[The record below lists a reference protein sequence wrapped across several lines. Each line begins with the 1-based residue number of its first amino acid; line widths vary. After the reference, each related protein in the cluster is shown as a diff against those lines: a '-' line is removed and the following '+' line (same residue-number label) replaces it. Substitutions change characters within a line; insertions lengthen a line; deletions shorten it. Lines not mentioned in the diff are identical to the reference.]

1 MYSYRNQP
9 DTEQSA
15 ISNQNY
21 YYTIIPSFALQRPTQ
36 IRGQIN
42 CYSINIPSMY
52 QSKHAYLIF
61 FSFQLY
67 RKTDNYIKHN
77 KNDLSLFS
85 FEKVLRF
92 ILC

>member
-52 QSKHAYLIF
+52 QSKHAYLIY

-67 RKTDNYIKHN
+67 IGKHN